1 MSMSQAAPQ
10 RTVLVTGGAGYVGSH
25 CCKAF
30 ARAGWRVVTFDNL
43 SRGWRDLVRWGPLIE
58 GDLLDRAALQAAL
71 DETRPDVVAHFAA
84 FAYVGESVE
93 QPDLYYRNNLVGTLN
108 LLDAMRQAGSARLVF
123 SSSCTTYGVPQRMPI
138 DETHPQSPISP
149 YGWTKLMAEKMLADY
164 DAAFGLRYVALR
176 YFNAA
181 GADIE
186 GDIGERHEPETH
198 MIPLAIQAAQAGD
211 RTFTVNGVDFDTPDG
226 SAVRDYVHVNDLA
239 DAHCRALEHLMA
251 GRPSEAM
258 NLGAERG
265 LSVLEILDAVE
276 AVSGRPIPRIIGP
289 RRPGD
294 PAAQVADAGK
304 ARRVLGW
311 TPVHSDL
318 KTIVETAW
326 RWHGAHS

>member
-1 MSMSQAAPQ
+1 MPSTATRP
-10 RTVLVTGGAGYVGSH
+10 TVFVTGGAGYVGSH

-30 ARAGWRVVTFDNL
+30 AGAGWRVVVFDNL
-43 SRGWRDLVRWGPLIE
+43 SRGWSDLVRWGPLIE
-58 GDLLDRAALQAAL
+58 GDLLDRHALQQAL
-71 DETRPDVVAHFAA
+71 DVTRPDIVAHFAA
-84 FAYVGESVE
+84 VAYVGESVE
-93 QPDLYYRNNLVGTLN
+93 RPDLYYRNNLMGTLN
-108 LLDAMRQAGSARLVF
+108 LLEAMRQADVRRLVF
-123 SSSCTTYGVPQRMPI
+123 SSSCTTYGAPVRMPI
-138 DETHPQSPISP
+138 DESHPQSPISP
-149 YGWTKLMAEKMLADY
+149 YGWSKLMAEKMLADF

-186 GDIGERHEPETH
+186 GEIGERHEPETH

-211 RTFTVNGVDFDTPDG
+211 RSFTVNGTDFDTPDG

-239 DAHCRALEHLMA
+239 DAHCRALDHLMA
-251 GRPSEAM
+251 DRPSEAM

-294 PAAQVADAGK
+294 PAAQVADASK
-304 ARRVLGW
+304 ARRILGW
-311 TPVHSDL
+311 KPVHSDL
-318 KTIVETAW
+318 ETIVETAW
-326 RWHGAHS
+326 RWHGARA